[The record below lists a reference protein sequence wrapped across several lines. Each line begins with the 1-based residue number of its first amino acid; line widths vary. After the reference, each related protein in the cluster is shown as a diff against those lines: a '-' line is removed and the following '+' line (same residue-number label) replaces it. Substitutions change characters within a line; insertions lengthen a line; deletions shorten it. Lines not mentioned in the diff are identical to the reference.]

1 MVLPLLLVI
10 VCAIIDFGRIYQS
23 NVSLTN
29 AVREGARRGA
39 SGGTGPEAEA
49 RVSATAPNL
58 TLSDVTASVG
68 TTTGD
73 DVLVSAT
80 ATVTLITPLG
90 NLIGLA
96 SGGSFQSAVSLT
108 RSATMRRE

>member
-90 NLIGLA
+90 SLMTKVFHGTM
-96 SGGSFQSAVSLT
+96 SSSFPITAK
-108 RSATMRRE
+108 ADMRLE